1 MQIPIYQID
10 AFTDKAFGG
19 NPAAVCPLG
28 EFPDDDLLQ
37 NIAIENNLSETAYLV
52 KLEGHEADYHLRWF
66 TPGCEVTLCGH
77 ATLASAYVVFMHL
90 MPELD
95 IVRFQTLSGILTV
108 ARTNSGFT
116 MDFPAISCAPIVTPN
131 GLGAALGIEPEQ
143 VYLPDAIYEG
153 ADRDL
158 LIVYPDQSTL
168 EQLAPNME
176 ALKAHAP
183 YGFVCTA
190 AANNSDL
197 DFVSRCFFPNHG
209 IAEDPVTGSAHS
221 LSAPFWAQKLGKNTL
236 KARQISARGGDLLL
250 DVKGDRLDITG
261 RAVEVMRGTLSL

>member
-19 NPAAVCPLG
+19 NPAAVCPLDAFPND
-28 EFPDDDLLQ
+28 EFLQ

-52 KLEGHEADYHLRWF
+52 RLDGGEADYHLRWF

-77 ATLASAYVVFMHL
+77 ATLASAYVVFTHL
-90 MPELD
+90 EPELD

-108 ARTNSGFT
+108 ARSNKGFT
-116 MDFPAISCAPIVTPN
+116 MDFPVIPCAPIDTLN
-131 GLGAALGIEPEQ
+131 GLGAALGIEPAQ
-143 VYLPDAIYEG
+143 VYQPDAVYEG
-153 ADRDL
+153 ANRDL
-158 LIVYPDQSTL
+158 LIVYPDQETL
-168 EQLAPNME
+168 ERLTPNME

-190 AANNSDL
+190 QSNDSSL

-209 IAEDPVTGSAHS
+209 IGEDPVTGSAHS
-221 LSAPFWAQKLGKNTL
+221 LSAPFWSQKLGKTILN
-236 KARQISARGGDLLL
+236 ARQISARSGDLLL

-261 RAVEVMRGTLSL
+261 NAVEVMRGTLSL

>member
-19 NPAAVCPLG
+19 NPAAVCPLDA
-28 EFPDDDLLQ
+28 FPDDDLLQ
-37 NIAIENNLSETAYLV
+37 NIASENNLSETAYLV
-52 KLEGHEADYHLRWF
+52 KLDASEAEYHLRWF

-77 ATLASAYVVFMHL
+77 ATLASAYVVFTHL
-90 MPELD
+90 APELS

-108 ARTNSGFT
+108 KRSDHGFT
-116 MDFPAISCAPIVTPN
+116 MDFPAISCMPIDTPD
-131 GLGAALGIEPEQ
+131 GLGAALAAEPAQ
-143 VYLPDAIYEG
+143 VYRPNAIYEG

-158 LIVYPDQSTL
+158 LIVYPDQMTL
-168 EQLAPNME
+168 EQLRPNME
-176 ALKAHAP
+176 ALKSFAP

-190 AANNSDL
+190 KADASDL

-221 LSAPFWAQKLGKNTL
+221 LSAPFWAQELGKTVL

-250 DVKGDRLDITG
+250 EIKGERLEITG
-261 RAVEVMRGTLSL
+261 SAVEVMQGTLSI